1 MIDVDQ
7 LDLHGNDPLK
17 ANENH
22 HKCTLLNHSFS
33 IKKKCLIPFVNF
45 SDFEDVEQ
53 EEQEIVPEEPEIR
66 ISREELIARYQVC

>member
-1 MIDVDQ
+1 MYVLQLFFFTILIHLVD
-7 LDLHGNDPLK
+7 
-17 ANENH
+17 
-22 HKCTLLNHSFS
+22 
-33 IKKKCLIPFVNF
+33 F